1 MKKILFVILMLMSNL
16 AWAESN
22 HRCSASATQQAQ
34 RLLTFHAGADDRIA
48 VDETVKVLAPISNP
62 ANKSQFFDVLE
73 VWGFIYKA
81 KYRMHLL
88 YAQMPGDCLLMGQE
102 ILEYANL

>member
-1 MKKILFVILMLMSNL
+1 MKRILFAVLMIMSNL
-16 AWAESN
+16 TWAESN
-22 HRCSASATQQAQ
+22 HRCSAAATQQAH
-34 RLLTFHAGADDRIA
+34 RLLTFHAGADDRAA
-48 VDETVKVLAPISNP
+48 VDKTVKSLAAITNP
-62 ANKSQFFDVLE
+62 ANKNQSFDVLE

>member
-1 MKKILFVILMLMSNL
+1 MKYTLIFILMLISSL
-16 AWAESN
+16 TWAESD
-22 HRCSASATQQAQ
+22 HRCSAAATQQAH

-48 VDETVKVLAPISNP
+48 VDETVKSLAPISNP
-62 ANKSQFFDVLE
+62 ANKSQSFDVLE

-81 KYRMHLL
+81 KYRMRLL

>member
-1 MKKILFVILMLMSNL
+1 MKITLFFILMIMSNL
-16 AWAESN
+16 TWAESN
-22 HRCSASATQQAQ
+22 HRCSTAATQQAH
-34 RLLTFHAGADDRIA
+34 RLLIFHAGADDRIA
-48 VDETVKVLAPISNP
+48 VDETVKALATISNP
-62 ANKSQFFDVLE
+62 ANKTQSFDVLE

-81 KYRMHLL
+81 KYRIHLL

>member
-1 MKKILFVILMLMSNL
+1 MKNTLVVIFILMSSF
-16 AWAESN
+16 AYADSD
-22 HRCSASATQQAQ
+22 HRCSVAATQQAH

-48 VDETVKVLAPISNP
+48 VDETVKLLAPISNR
-62 ANKSQFFDVLE
+62 ANKSQSFDVLE

-88 YAQMPGDCLLMGQE
+88 YAQMPGNCLLMGQE